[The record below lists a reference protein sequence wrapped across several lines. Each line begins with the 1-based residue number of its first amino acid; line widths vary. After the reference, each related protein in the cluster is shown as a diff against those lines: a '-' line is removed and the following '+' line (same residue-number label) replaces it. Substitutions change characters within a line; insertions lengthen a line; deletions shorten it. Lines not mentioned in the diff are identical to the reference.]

1 MFKVSAPTTVIG
13 PSMMKSSEVEIATVG
28 AGVDVVGIRVEAL
41 DAGTLVGD
49 NIAMGPPVGVGV
61 VC

>member
-1 MFKVSAPTTVIG
+1 
-13 PSMMKSSEVEIATVG
+13 MMKSSEVEIATVG